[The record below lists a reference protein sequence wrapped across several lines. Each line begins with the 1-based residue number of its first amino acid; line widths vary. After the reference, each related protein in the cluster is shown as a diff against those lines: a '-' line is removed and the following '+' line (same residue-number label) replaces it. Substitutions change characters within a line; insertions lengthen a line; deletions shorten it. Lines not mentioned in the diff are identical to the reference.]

1 MKTVKHWLFACLSFF
16 LLCAVVYAVGWG
28 HPTDLQSAVRSGDL
42 VRIHILAH
50 DDTQAQQEI
59 KLHVRDA
66 ILAAFTPLLRD
77 ASSGAEAAQ
86 IVQENLD
93 LAQRTAESAAAE
105 SGFAQEV
112 RAEFGVFSFP
122 ERVYGDQVV
131 PAGDYQALRIL
142 LGDAKGRN
150 WWCVMYPPLCFSGE
164 DYEGEIR
171 FESSLAKWLR
181 GIREEIAN
189 AFEEHAED
197 SAAARDSSA
206 ADGDGAGSGG
216 DEPLLGEQGGDGSP
230 GAA

>member
-1 MKTVKHWLFACLSFF
+1 MKHWLFACLSFV
-16 LLCAVVYAVGWG
+16 LLCAVVYAVGWE

-66 ILAAFTPLLRD
+66 ILAAFTPLLQG

-86 IVQENLD
+86 IVQDNLD

-105 SGFAQEV
+105 MGFAQEV
-112 RAEFGVFSFP
+112 RTEFGVFPFP
-122 ERVYGDQVV
+122 ERVYGGQVV

-171 FESSLAKWLR
+171 FESSLANWLR

-197 SAAARDSSA
+197 GAASCDSAA
-206 ADGDGAGSGG
+206 ADGDGAGRGG
-216 DEPLLGEQGGDGSP
+216 DEPLLGEQRGDGPAS
-230 GAA
+230 AA